1 MSNLEVSKLLA
12 NREGKMVIL
21 EMGCGAR
28 KRHSDAIGIDALY
41 YEGVDVVGDI
51 FSVLRKFPARSVDMV
66 YSYHFVEHIP
76 DVFHLLEELARV
88 VKQAGV
94 VNFVAPHFSNPY
106 FYSDPTHKSFFG
118 LYTFDYL
125 STHTP
130 HRRKVPTY
138 QKNLN
143 FELLETHLVFKDSVS
158 FPLSYGVKKVIGLIF
173 DSCNFMREFHE
184 RWFCYLLPSYEV
196 VYRLRRN
203 ETGL

>member
-1 MSNLEVSKLLA
+1 MSNLQVSKLLA
-12 NREGKMVIL
+12 DREGKKVIL

-28 KRHSDAIGIDALY
+28 KRHPDAIGIDILDC
-41 YEGVDVVGDI
+41 EGVDLVGDI
-51 FSVLRKFPARSVDMV
+51 FSVLPNFPAHSVDMV

-88 VKQAGV
+88 VRTGGAV
-94 VNFVAPHFSNPY
+94 DFVAPHFSNPY

-125 STHTP
+125 STRTP

-138 QKNLN
+138 QKNLY
-143 FELLETHLVFKDSVS
+143 FELLETRLVFKDSIS
-158 FPLSYGVKKVIGLIF
+158 FPLSYGAKKVIGLIF

-203 ETGL
+203 DT